1 MKRRRLFNSL
11 FLISK
16 EITMKNTVKILA
28 LVMLFAMALTT
39 LAACELP
46 EGIQQIID
54 QLGGT
59 TTTPDDPTDPVTP
72 VDPDA
77 TFTVKWVQ
85 GQKVLKEMSV
95 KAGSTLT
102 EWTPSV
108 EGKEF
113 KGWFSDPGLTKT
125 FDFTTPVT
133 ADMKVY
139 GSFKTTGAVDPVD
152 PEPADYFLLGQGLG
166 SLEASNWNHSNAAKY
181 LGMTDKGNG
190 VYEIIITMYAGDKFQ
205 IGTGGGWGDGQW
217 GIGCVAGYT
226 MVDDTHAQVT
236 NESGE
241 VIFTGDSGAYNNPV
255 EKMDITLSE
264 GWDGRY
270 KFTFDSTTNTI
281 TWDLLESID
290 PYDDSNVPVNP
301 DLGYYVVGTFLDD
314 KGEQVNFNVISGVSP
329 KLEKQDD
336 GTYSVVI
343 DIVDVTA
350 SYTWLVE
357 EGQVGPDG
365 KQAIFAV
372 KVVYGEP
379 NNIHNWYSGETTD
392 NVYISAEGR
401 YRITFKNDHCYVELV
416 SE

>member
-1 MKRRRLFNSL
+1 
-11 FLISK
+11 
-16 EITMKNTVKILA
+16 MKNTVKILA

-59 TTTPDDPTDPVTP
+59 TTTPDADP
-72 VDPDA
+72 VDPVDPVDPNA

-102 EWTPSV
+102 DWTPTV

-113 KGWFSDPGLTKT
+113 KGWFSDPGLTKA
-125 FDFTTPVT
+125 FDFTTTVT
-133 ADMKVY
+133 SDMKVY
-139 GSFKTTGAVDPVD
+139 GSFKTTGAVDVVD

-166 SLEASNWNHSNAAKY
+166 DLSSATWTHATAAKTA
-181 LGMTDKGNG
+181 GMTDKGNG

-217 GIGCVAGYT
+217 GIGCIAGYT

-236 NESGE
+236 NETGD
-241 VIFTGDSGAYNNPV
+241 VIFTGESGAYNNPV

-270 KFTFDSTTNTI
+270 KFTFDSNTYTI

-290 PYDDSNVPVNP
+290 PYEPGEVGDVADKVYLNPGDEWSSDGSMYGAWCWTSPNVGGQWVVPTDSDGDGVWEFVIPDGCDMILFVDFKDGADVMDWSNARTQTGDMNVPSN
-301 DLGYYVVGTFLDD
+301 
-314 KGEQVNFNVISGVSP
+314 S
-329 KLEKQDD
+329 
-336 GTYSVVI
+336 
-343 DIVDVTA
+343 
-350 SYTWLVE
+350 
-357 EGQVGPDG
+357 
-365 KQAIFAV
+365 
-372 KVVYGEP
+372 KVVY
-379 NNIHNWYSGETTD
+379 NAATNTW
-392 NVYISAEGR
+392 
-401 YRITFKNDHCYVELV
+401 
-416 SE
+416 SEK